1 MSPFI
6 QVGGRAIGP
15 GQPVYVIAE
24 LSANH
29 HRNYAQAARLIHAAK
44 EAGADAVKL
53 QTYTPETMTIH
64 CHRPEF
70 EIGGGT
76 LWDGRQ
82 LHDLYAEAAMPW
94 DWQPKLKAVADE
106 VGIALFSTPY
116 DPTAV
121 DFLESV
127 GVPAY
132 KIASFEIVDL
142 PLIERA
148 AGTGKP
154 LLLSTG
160 MATRDEIAEAVRTAG
175 NAGAGGVALLKCT
188 SAYPAP
194 PDEMHL
200 RSIPHLACEFACPVG
215 LSDHTLGIAVAI
227 ASVALGACLVEKHL
241 TVSRAVQG
249 PDSAFSLEPHEFRA
263 MVEAIRQVE
272 KALGETRF
280 GPGAAEAGCRSF
292 RRSLFVV
299 ADVRAGEEFTARNVR
314 SIRPGHGLPPKQLPA
329 ILGRTAAS
337 DIERG
342 TPLTWQLVAGPE
354 SPSLQHEED
363 PTSPQRE
370 REAPLVCEVN
380 G

>member
-1 MSPFI
+1 MSPTI
-6 QVGGRAIGP
+6 HIGGRAIGP

-29 HRNYAQAARLIHAAK
+29 HRNYAQAVRLIHAAK

-53 QTYTPETMTIH
+53 QTYTPDTMTIR

-82 LHDLYAEAAMPW
+82 LHDLYAEGAMPW
-94 DWQPKLKAVADE
+94 GWQPKLKAIADE
-106 VGIALFSTPY
+106 LGLSLFSTPY
-116 DPTAV
+116 DATAV
-121 DFLESV
+121 DFLEKMR
-127 GVPAY
+127 VPAY
-132 KIASFEIVDL
+132 KIASFEVVDL
-142 PLIERA
+142 PLIARA
-148 AGTGKP
+148 AATGKP

-160 MATRDEIAEAVRTAG
+160 MTTRDEIAEAVKTARDVG
-175 NAGAGGVALLKCT
+175 SGGVALLKCT

-200 RSIPHLACEFACPVG
+200 RAIPHLAREFACPVG
-215 LSDHTLGIAVAI
+215 LSDHTLGVAVAI

-241 TVSRAVQG
+241 TVSRASPG

-272 KALGETRF
+272 KALGEARF
-280 GPGAAEAGCRSF
+280 GPGASEASCRAF

-299 ADVRAGEEFTARNVR
+299 ADVRAGEEFTPRNVR
-314 SIRPGHGLPPKQLPA
+314 SIRPGHGLSPKHLSA
-329 ILGRTAAS
+329 ILGRAAGN

-342 TPLTWQLVAGPE
+342 TPLTWQLVAGPD
-354 SPSLQHEED
+354 SPNLQHDGD
-363 PTSPQRE
+363 PTSPRRE
-370 REAPLVCEVN
+370 QGAPLACEVS